1 MAKAKKEKARAG
13 RTDSSK
19 YHLRLFV
26 AGEEP
31 NSVIARASLDEICST
46 YLKHGCQIEVID
58 VLEDFQ
64 TALRER
70 VLVTPA
76 LVIVEPQPR
85 TVVFGNLTDTKK
97 VLSALKVAT

>member
-1 MAKAKKEKARAG
+1 MARAKKREATDGRAG
-13 RTDSSK
+13 PPK
-19 YHLRLFV
+19 YRLRLFV

-46 YLKHGCQIEVID
+46 YLKHDCQIEIVD
-58 VLEDFQ
+58 VLENFQ
-64 TALRER
+64 PALEER

-85 TVVFGNLTDTKK
+85 AVVFGNLTDTKK
-97 VLSALKVAT
+97 VLSALKVTV